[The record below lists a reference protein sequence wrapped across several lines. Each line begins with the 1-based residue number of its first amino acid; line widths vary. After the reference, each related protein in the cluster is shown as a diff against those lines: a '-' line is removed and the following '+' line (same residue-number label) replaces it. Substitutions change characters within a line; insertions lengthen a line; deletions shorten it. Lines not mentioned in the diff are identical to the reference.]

1 MEAEGC
7 LLPTTRAPERKLAAN
22 ERDGT
27 GARELGGGVRRRHLD
42 LRTMEA
48 GGSREEAGGSRER
61 VI

>member
-1 MEAEGC
+1 VEAEGC

-27 GARELGGGVRRRHLD
+27 GARELGAGGGAVRRRHLD

-48 GGSREEAGGSRER
+48 GGSRER